1 MSEYSVQLEPLNV
14 FQSASA
20 TQFSS
25 GQGFG
30 SSNLIDCCSEKL
42 LGDEDFNDE
51 EYEDINGPMITDQE
65 TRFLSNFFPRL
76 ARSRRAPHTG
86 TVGHS
91 GGSGG
96 TSSHSLGYKRPI

>member
-1 MSEYSVQLEPLNV
+1 MFSNQLQQLS
-14 FQSASA
+14 SA
-20 TQFSS
+20 
-25 GQGFG
+25 QGRG
-30 SSNLIDCCSEKL
+30 LGLVILIDCCSEKL

-86 TVGHS
+86 TGMLSRTVGHS

-96 TSSHSLGYKRPI
+96 TFSHFRT

>member
-1 MSEYSVQLEPLNV
+1 MFSNQLQQLS
-14 FQSASA
+14 SA
-20 TQFSS
+20 
-25 GQGFG
+25 QGRG
-30 SSNLIDCCSEKL
+30 LGLVMLIDCCSEKL

-76 ARSRRAPHTG
+76 ARSRRAPPTG

-96 TSSHSLGYKRPI
+96 TFSHFRTLLFNG